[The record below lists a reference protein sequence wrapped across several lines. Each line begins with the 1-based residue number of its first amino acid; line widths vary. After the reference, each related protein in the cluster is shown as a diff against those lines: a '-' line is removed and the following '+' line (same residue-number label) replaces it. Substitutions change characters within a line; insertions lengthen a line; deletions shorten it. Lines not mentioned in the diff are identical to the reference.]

1 MVNVGRYII
10 HGKPVGNKARDFKL
24 WIFEPN
30 QLPFPSEKNLHRNW
44 KTCLG
49 RLLAEKVPP
58 VFGKTL
64 HPCDES
70 AQKIIVVLETV
81 DFQAATLVAAGWL
94 VVEPTPLKNM
104 SQHGFIFPNFRGEH

>member
-24 WIFEPN
+24 WISN
-30 QLPFPSEKNLHRNW
+30 QISFLFHPKKIFTETGRPVW
-44 KTCLG
+44 